1 MKIMVKFEMVAKSED
16 TDKMRLFFERILPD
30 TRKYQGCEGAI
41 LSRISEQPDNFVLI
55 EYWESNELFQNYMK
69 WRTEIGDFEEFG
81 TMLAAEPNIQ
91 TFEVVT
97 TA

>member
-16 TDKMRLFFERILPD
+16 VDKIRLFFERILPD
-30 TRKYQGCEGAI
+30 TRKYEGCEGAI
-41 LSRISEQPDNFVLI
+41 ISRMSEQPDKFILI

-69 WRTEIGDFEEFG
+69 WRTEIGDFNEFG
-81 TMLAAEPNIQ
+81 SMLAAEPDMQI
-91 TFEVVT
+91 FEVLT